1 MIKQKSLNQVLQG
14 SFFDRG
20 SKFYGFI
27 HPISSL
33 ENYKSLIKKYKE
45 NNPEACH
52 VCSAYRIYLNGWV
65 DEYATDDGEPNGSA
79 GLPILNT
86 LKKHKLVNV
95 GAYVVRIY
103 GGVNLGIPGLINA
116 YGTCID
122 NAIDDDLLIDWY
134 PMEKVIIEYSYDLEK
149 IINHVIKLM
158 DAKIIKQIFEKTI
171 SLEIAVRENK
181 KKIFLD
187 LLNEKTSGKVVI
199 LK

>member
-14 SFFDRG
+14 NFFDRG

-95 GAYVVRIY
+95 SAYVVRIY

-116 YGTCID
+116 YSACVD

-181 KKIFLD
+181 KNIFLD

>member
-14 SFFDRG
+14 NFFDRG

-95 GAYVVRIY
+95 SAYVVRIY

-181 KKIFLD
+181 KKNIFRFI
-187 LLNEKTSGKVVI
+187 K
-199 LK
+199 

>member
-14 SFFDRG
+14 NFFDRG

-95 GAYVVRIY
+95 SAYVVRVY

-122 NAIDDDLLIDWY
+122 NAIDDNLLIDWY
-134 PMEKVIIEYSYDLEK
+134 PMEKVVIEYSYNLEK

-158 DAKIIKQIFEKTI
+158 DAKIINQKFEKTI
-171 SLEIAVRENK
+171 SLEIAVRESK
-181 KKIFLD
+181 KNIFLD

>member
-14 SFFDRG
+14 NFFDRG

-95 GAYVVRIY
+95 SAYVVRIY

-116 YGTCID
+116 YSACVD

-134 PMEKVIIEYSYDLEK
+134 PMEKVVIEYSYDLEK

-171 SLEIAVRENK
+171 SLEIAIRESEKN
-181 KKIFLD
+181 IFLD

>member
-14 SFFDRG
+14 NFFDRG

-95 GAYVVRIY
+95 SAYVVRIY

-116 YGTCID
+116 YGSCID
-122 NAIDDDLLIDWY
+122 DAIDDDLLIDWY

-171 SLEIAVRENK
+171 SLEIAVRESK
-181 KKIFLD
+181 KNIFLD

>member
-1 MIKQKSLNQVLQG
+1 MTSQKSLNQILQG
-14 SFFDRG
+14 IFFDRG
-20 SKFYGFI
+20 SKFYAFL
-27 HPISSL
+27 HPIASL
-33 ENYKSLIKKYKE
+33 ENYKLLIKEYKQ

-95 GAYVVRIY
+95 SAYVVRIY

-116 YGTCID
+116 YSSCID

-158 DAKIIKQIFEKTI
+158 DAKIINQRFEKTI
-171 SLEIAVRENK
+171 SLEIAIRESEKN
-181 KKIFLD
+181 IFLD

>member
-14 SFFDRG
+14 NFFDRG

-33 ENYKSLIKKYKE
+33 ENYKSLIKKYKQ

-95 GAYVVRIY
+95 SAYVVRIY

-116 YGTCID
+116 YGSCID
-122 NAIDDDLLIDWY
+122 DAIDDDLLIDWY

-171 SLEIAVRENK
+171 SLEIAVRESK
-181 KKIFLD
+181 KNIFLD

>member
-14 SFFDRG
+14 NFFDRG

-95 GAYVVRIY
+95 SAYVVRIY

-116 YGTCID
+116 YSACVD

-134 PMEKVIIEYSYDLEK
+134 PMEKVVIEYSYDLEK

-158 DAKIIKQIFEKTI
+158 DAKIIKQRFEKTI
-171 SLEIAVRENK
+171 SLEIAVRESK
-181 KKIFLD
+181 KNIFLD

>member
-14 SFFDRG
+14 NFFDRG

-95 GAYVVRIY
+95 SAYVVRIY

-171 SLEIAVRENK
+171 SLEIAVRESK
-181 KKIFLD
+181 KNIFLD

>member
-14 SFFDRG
+14 NFFDRG

-95 GAYVVRIY
+95 SAYVVRIY

-181 KKIFLD
+181 KNIFLD

>member
-14 SFFDRG
+14 NFFDRG

-95 GAYVVRIY
+95 SAYVVRIY

-171 SLEIAVRENK
+171 SLEIAIRESK
-181 KKIFLD
+181 KNIFLD

>member
-14 SFFDRG
+14 NFFDRG

-95 GAYVVRIY
+95 SAYVVRIY

-134 PMEKVIIEYSYDLEK
+134 PMEKVMIEYSYDLEK

-158 DAKIIKQIFEKTI
+158 DAKIIKQRFEKTI
-171 SLEIAVRENK
+171 SLEIAVRESK
-181 KKIFLD
+181 KNIFLD

>member
-14 SFFDRG
+14 NFFDRG

-95 GAYVVRIY
+95 SAYVVRVY

-116 YGTCID
+116 YSTCID
-122 NAIDDDLLIDWY
+122 NAIDDNLLIDLY
-134 PMEKVIIEYSYDLEK
+134 PMEKVVIEYSYDLEK

-171 SLEIAVRENK
+171 SLEIAVRESK
-181 KKIFLD
+181 KNIFLD

>member
-14 SFFDRG
+14 NFFDRG

-95 GAYVVRIY
+95 SAYVVRIY

-116 YGTCID
+116 YGSCID

-171 SLEIAVRENK
+171 SLEIAVRESK
-181 KKIFLD
+181 KNIFLD

>member
-14 SFFDRG
+14 NFFDRG

-33 ENYKSLIKKYKE
+33 EDYKSLIKKYKD

-95 GAYVVRIY
+95 STYVVRIY

-116 YGTCID
+116 YSACID
-122 NAIDDDLLIDWY
+122 NAIDDDLLIDWH

-158 DAKIIKQIFEKTI
+158 DAKIINQKFEKTI
-171 SLEIAVRENK
+171 SLEIAVRESK
-181 KKIFLD
+181 KNIFLD

>member
-14 SFFDRG
+14 NFFDRG

-95 GAYVVRIY
+95 SAYVVRIY

-116 YGTCID
+116 YSTCID
-122 NAIDDDLLIDWY
+122 NAVDDDLLIDWY

-158 DAKIIKQIFEKTI
+158 DAKIINQKFEKTI
-171 SLEIAVRENK
+171 SLEIAVRESK
-181 KKIFLD
+181 KNIFLD

>member
-14 SFFDRG
+14 NFFDRG

-95 GAYVVRIY
+95 SAYVVRIY

-134 PMEKVIIEYSYDLEK
+134 PMEKVMIEYSYDLEK

-158 DAKIIKQIFEKTI
+158 DAKIIKQRFEKTI
-171 SLEIAVRENK
+171 SLEIAVRESK

>member
-14 SFFDRG
+14 NFFDRG

-95 GAYVVRIY
+95 SAYVVRIY

-116 YGTCID
+116 YSTCID
-122 NAIDDDLLIDWY
+122 NAVDDDLLIDWY
-134 PMEKVIIEYSYDLEK
+134 PMEKIIIEYSYDLEK

-158 DAKIIKQIFEKTI
+158 DAKIINQRFEKNI
-171 SLEIAVRENK
+171 SLEIAVRESK

>member
-14 SFFDRG
+14 NFFDRG

-95 GAYVVRIY
+95 SAYVVRIY

-116 YGTCID
+116 YSTCID
-122 NAIDDDLLIDWY
+122 NAIDGDLLIDWY
-134 PMEKVIIEYSYDLEK
+134 PMEKVIIQYSYDLEK

-171 SLEIAVRENK
+171 SLEIAVRESK
-181 KKIFLD
+181 KNIFLD